1 MGGEVRGGGEVL
13 DLIVGVS
20 GLKKSVPDRRS
31 WVVYRLLVAAFL
43 LLIKYW
49 SLLFIIGL
57 AFLIF
62 CFYDSKGEFSFF
74 FFIDC
79 AV

>member
-1 MGGEVRGGGEVL
+1 ML

-20 GLKKSVPDRRS
+20 GLKKTVPDRRS

-62 CFYDSKGEFSFF
+62 CFYASKGEFSFF
-74 FFIDC
+74 CFY
-79 AV
+79 